1 MDKFS
6 VSLLKKSDMI
16 KSMTGYGKAVL
27 DITGRKLTIEIKT
40 LYSKQ
45 LDLNLKIPGYFR
57 DKEWEVR
64 GRLTQRFERGKID
77 FYIGTEV
84 TGEMLNYS
92 INRALAKKY
101 HEELRTLAHELHGVD
116 QAEMLSLIVKM
127 PDVLQTS
134 RDELSEHDWPS
145 ISAAIDA
152 AISQAD
158 LFRINEGKVL
168 EEDMLNRV
176 NSILQLLEAI
186 EPFEKRRMT
195 DLREKMLRDFSKYS
209 GDFNGSAPD
218 QNRFEQE
225 LIYYMEKLDITE
237 EKVRLLKHC
246 RYFLDTAEESASQ
259 GKKLGFVTQEMGR
272 EINTIGSKAS
282 DAEIQK
288 IVVQMKDELE
298 KIKEQLGNIL

>member
-1 MDKFS
+1 
-6 VSLLKKSDMI
+6 MI

-27 DITGRKLTIEIKT
+27 DITGRKLTVEIKT
-40 LYSKQ
+40 LNSKQ

-64 GRLTQRFERGKID
+64 ARLTQRFERGKID
-77 FYIGTEV
+77 FFIGTEV
-84 TGEMLNYS
+84 TGEMLSYS
-92 INRALAKKY
+92 INHALAKKY
-101 HEELRTLAHELHGVD
+101 HEELKALSQELLEEHP
-116 QAEMLSLIVKM
+116 AELLSLVVRM
-127 PDVLQTS
+127 PDVMQTS
-134 RDELSEHDWPS
+134 RDELNEHDWES
-145 ISAAIDA
+145 ISVAIEEA
-152 AISQAD
+152 VSQAD
-158 LFRINEGKVL
+158 TFRINEGKVL
-168 EEDMLNRV
+168 EEDMMNRV
-176 NSILQLLEAI
+176 HTILQLLEAV
-186 EPFEKRRMT
+186 EPYEKRRII
-195 DLREKMLRDFSKYS
+195 DLRERLLRDFSKYA

-225 LIYYMEKLDITE
+225 LIYYLEKLDITE
-237 EKVRLLKHC
+237 EKVRLEKHC
-246 RYFLDTAEESASQ
+246 RYFLDTLNETGSQ

>member
-1 MDKFS
+1 MDKFC
-6 VSLLKKSDMI
+6 VSLLKKRNMI

-40 LYSKQ
+40 LNSKQ

-57 DKEWEVR
+57 EKEWEVR
-64 GRLTQRFERGKID
+64 AMLTQRFERGKID
-77 FYIGTEV
+77 FFIGTEV

-92 INRALAKKY
+92 INHTLAKAYHAELNKLANEL
-101 HEELRTLAHELHGVD
+101 HEESPAEILSMILR
-116 QAEMLSLIVKM
+116 M
-127 PDVLQTS
+127 PDVMQTS
-134 RDELSEHDWPS
+134 HDELSEHDWTS
-145 ISAAIDA
+145 ISIALEDA
-152 AISQAD
+152 MGQAD

-168 EEDMLNRV
+168 EDDMTGRV
-176 NSILQLLEAI
+176 HEILRLLDTI
-186 EPFEKRRMT
+186 EPHEKRRIA
-195 DLREKMLRDFSKYS
+195 DLRERLLRDFSKYT

-225 LIYYMEKLDITE
+225 LIYYLEKLDITE
-237 EKVRLLKHC
+237 EKVRLMKHC
-246 RYFLDTAEESASQ
+246 RYFLETLHEAASQ

-298 KIKEQLGNIL
+298 KVKEQLGNIL